1 MEEERLVADLVR
13 HAKTVATIGAKGEG
27 SAPAYTVPRRMQ
39 QAGIRIIPVNPT
51 IERALGE
58 PARRSIAE
66 VGERVDV
73 VQVFRRRE
81 YLSGIADE
89 IVALPP
95 ELRPRA
101 VWFQSGLRD
110 DAAAAKL
117 RAAGVGVVQDRCF
130 AVELALHPRS

>member
-1 MEEERLVADLVR
+1 MEEEQLVSDLVR
-13 HAKTVATIGAKGEG
+13 TAKTVATIGAKGTG
-27 SAPAYTVPRRMQ
+27 FAPAYTVPRRMQ

-51 IERALGE
+51 IATALGE
-58 PARRSIAE
+58 PARRSIAD

-81 YLSGIADE
+81 FLAGIADE
-89 IVALPP
+89 VLALAP

-117 RAAGVGVVQDRCF
+117 RAAGIEVVQDRCF
-130 AVELALHPRS
+130 AVELAMHPRG